1 MYKTKKTNIF
11 TDWFETLKDS
21 KNQKRIMT
29 RIDRAEQGNLG
40 DVKSVGTA

>member
-1 MYKTKKTNIF
+1 MYKTQKQILF

-29 RIDRAEQGNLG
+29 RIDRAELGNLG